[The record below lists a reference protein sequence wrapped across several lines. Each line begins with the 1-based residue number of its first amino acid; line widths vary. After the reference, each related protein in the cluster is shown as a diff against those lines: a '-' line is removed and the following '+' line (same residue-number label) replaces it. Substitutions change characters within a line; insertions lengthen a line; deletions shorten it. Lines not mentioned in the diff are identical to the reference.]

1 MTLKAIADFDEVVI
15 QCHDAP
21 DPDTIAC
28 GFALSRFLDE
38 RGVKVRLI
46 YAGAQIT
53 KPNVVLM
60 IKALAIPLEHVVD
73 LPRPKM
79 LITVDCQYGAG
90 NVTRFECDRFAVFDH
105 HRQEIP
111 NADNLVIF
119 PQLGSCSTLIW
130 DLLRKENFD
139 FAANAAVT
147 TALVY
152 GLTTDTLEG
161 AESRHPLD
169 RDLAEFAGADMALI
183 KKLKNSALTMEDLR
197 VVARALSSLQ
207 LIGAIGLLRSER
219 CDPNLLG
226 FACDVAKQ
234 VESFDCCAVYA
245 PHNAGVKLSIR
256 SSVRETRADEL
267 AAFIT
272 EGVGSGGGGA
282 EKSGGYISLKA
293 LTGVSAERFIT
304 AKIEAY
310 QSRYNVIDSR
320 NHNVDFAAM
329 PRYRKLPIPIGFA
342 PTIDIFEDGEP
353 ICVRTLEG
361 DIDTLASKEVYL
373 MIGVEGEVYPI
384 RKSRFEESYAVLP
397 GQYSF
402 NAEYEP
408 TVISRRSGDKKSII
422 RSVKPCA
429 SKADIIIRAAPL
441 ARDVK
446 VFSAWDAE
454 RYFSGKIGD
463 YLAAPIGDFNDL
475 YVVKGEIFHKTYELV

>member
-1 MTLKAIADFDEVVI
+1 VTLAEIVTFDEVVI

-28 GFALSRFLDE
+28 GFALWRFLSL

-60 IKALAIPLEHVVD
+60 IKTLNIPLEHVLD
-73 LPRPKM
+73 LPRPKL

-90 NVTRFECDRFAVFDH
+90 NVTHFECDRFAVFDH
-105 HRQEIP
+105 HRLEI
-111 NADNLVIF
+111 ADSDDLVIF

-130 DLLRKENFD
+130 DLLRKEKFD

-183 KKLKNSALTMEDLR
+183 KKLKNSALTMDDLQI
-197 VVARALSSLQ
+197 VARALSSSR
-207 LIGAIGLLRSER
+207 LIGAIGALRSQS

-226 FACDVAKQ
+226 FACDIAKQ
-234 VESFDCCAVYA
+234 VESFDCCMVYA
-245 PHNAGVKLSIR
+245 PHNAGTKLSIR
-256 SSVRETRADEL
+256 SSAREMRADEL

-272 EGVGSGGGGA
+272 EGVGSGGGTT
-282 EKSGGYISLKA
+282 EKAGGYISTQA
-293 LTGVSAERFIT
+293 LAGVSAEGFIT

-310 QSRYNVIDSR
+310 QSRYNIIYSND
-320 NHNVDFAAM
+320 HNIDFASM
-329 PRYRKLPIPIGFA
+329 PRYCKLPIPVGFA
-342 PTIDIFEDGEP
+342 PTIDIFEEGEP

-361 DIDTLASKEVYL
+361 DVDTLASKEVYL
-373 MIGVEGEVYPI
+373 MIGIEGEVYPI
-384 RKSRFEESYAVLP
+384 QRSNFERDYRVLP
-397 GQYSF
+397 DRYTLK
-402 NAEYEP
+402 ADYEP
-408 TVISRRSGDKKSII
+408 TVISRRSGDKKPILPSA
-422 RSVKPCA
+422 RSCA
-429 SKADIIIRAAPL
+429 AQSSKVVCAAPL
-441 ARDVK
+441 ARDAK
-446 VFSAWDAE
+446 IFTAWDAE
-454 RYFSGKIGD
+454 KYFSGRIGD
-463 YLAAPIGDFNDL
+463 YIAAPISGFNDI
-475 YVVKGEIFHKTYELV
+475 YIVKREIFHKTYEPV